1 MLTKTISVMVQSW
14 QWKHN
19 SLVQEAA
26 EEVVEVLP
34 VYHLTDFLNPETIE
48 IS

>member
-1 MLTKTISVMVQSW
+1 MLTKTISVKVQSW

-19 SLVQEAA
+19 NLVQEAA

-34 VYHLTDFLNPETIE
+34 VYHLTNFQNPKGIE